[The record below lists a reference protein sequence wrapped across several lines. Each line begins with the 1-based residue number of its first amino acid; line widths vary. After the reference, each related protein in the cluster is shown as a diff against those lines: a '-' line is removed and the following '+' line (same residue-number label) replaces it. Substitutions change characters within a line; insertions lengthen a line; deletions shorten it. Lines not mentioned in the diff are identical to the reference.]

1 MRTSRSCCNYSN
13 RPKLKTIRR
22 LLRNQPT
29 PWEFKLWEC
38 LKERQ
43 IGGHKFRRQVSI
55 HNYVVD
61 FCCLELKLIIE
72 VDGSGH
78 LHHNQKKKDQNR
90 TKDLEEWGYSIIRF
104 FNNEID
110 ENLNAVLERIS
121 LKCKELGL
129 N

>member
-1 MRTSRSCCNYSN
+1 MLFRS
-13 RPKLKTIRR
+13 
-22 LLRNQPT
+22 
-29 PWEFKLWEC
+29 
-38 LKERQ
+38 RQ